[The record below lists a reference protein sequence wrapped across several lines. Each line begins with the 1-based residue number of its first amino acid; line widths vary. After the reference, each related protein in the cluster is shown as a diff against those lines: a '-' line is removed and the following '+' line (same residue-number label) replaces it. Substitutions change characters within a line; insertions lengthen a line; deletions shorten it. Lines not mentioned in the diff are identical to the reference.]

1 MHVEGKD
8 LPVGK
13 YLFHRYLTYNG
24 EKQKV
29 NTYKIEKTIDGYKFY
44 ESPTIIDDEI
54 RRMEIKKNYMAL
66 IWSKHSRLGLLYSI
80 EIPNDEDEKA
90 KAKEK

>member
-1 MHVEGKD
+1 MHIEGKD

-13 YLFHRYLTYNG
+13 YLFHRYLTFNG
-24 EKQKV
+24 KKKKV
-29 NTYKIEKTIDGYKFY
+29 NTYKIDKTIDGYKFY